1 MQQRTQRDDKKL
13 AVVMQIAIAPG
24 DMKLLPWATLNQAVA
39 GWCMSLS

>member
-24 DMKLLPWATLNQAVA
+24 DMKLLPWATLNQAVV
-39 GWCMSLS
+39 GWRMSLS